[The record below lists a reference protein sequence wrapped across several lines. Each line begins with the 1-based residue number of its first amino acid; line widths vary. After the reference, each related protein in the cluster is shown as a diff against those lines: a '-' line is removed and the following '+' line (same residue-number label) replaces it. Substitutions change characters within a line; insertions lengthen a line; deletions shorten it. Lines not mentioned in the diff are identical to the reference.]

1 MSVITRLKKVIFEI
15 RSRYQYLRGDKGIIE
30 KPYRNL
36 KNWQPEKTIGKIG
49 RGAGLGGIDLSWFLF
64 CLAKYTAKDL
74 NTIFFDNQII
84 DKLKEKKEQTQI
96 NNSDSK
102 FKQFFKRLNKS
113 YPKTAARLNLWML
126 YTLMVFLTIG
136 GVKVS
141 QYRGKTSKDKKETK
155 EIKQENR
162 NSIDNLKIDPTLSKA
177 DWDLQMEAIWPYL
190 YMETVLSEGFVDEA
204 YADVGDTDGYL
215 TIGSGFMIGKANPR
229 GPKDNAI
236 IQERKAFFKEVLGKP
251 YVNGVKISYEEN
263 RILIRKFYEKYVWP
277 FVKSRFTEPMDAH
290 LFIELCIG
298 NFNRGCG
305 IYNDKSA
312 GKNIKRAVN
321 EGQDILSIVN
331 NFDDLCKNGFD
342 GLRPK
347 YGVAAHRVLG
357 NISDEDVLN
366 SLANSVYGLNAN
378 KIWSKGTLIQYDSIA
393 SDLRNVNNANVK
405 KNGKTYVQHRVKD
418 YLTPAEVRDIEAGNL
433 FALSWDYLQPVVQ
446 QTETTAEQLNEQ
458 GEALYNAN
466 DYKGAIAKYHAAL
479 EQNPKLYIVYSNLCL
494 AYYRSG
500 DYEKAVEIV
509 EDFKNSEYFDFAP
522 VTVKGYTYYNIALSY
537 EKLGD
542 NAKNSTQKLE
552 YYNLAKANLDLGEK
566 VANTKYYTLDG
577 RIKKKLD
584 KLMNKKSKT
593 AMFNA
598 GVEKINDMKKQSNIM
613 ITQFNDKDFMA

>member
-1 MSVITRLKKVIFEI
+1 MTETYDKYKKIVNVPQRLAKKGFEAIKDWSPKNNWWQLARVPAATAAFNLYLALWLFTRVGLDNPV
-15 RSRYQYLRGDKGIIE
+15 IE
-30 KPYRNL
+30 KLDDL
-36 KNWQPEKTIGKIG
+36 KANRKIKESPKTKFGRFVAKI
-49 RGAGLGGIDLSWFLF
+49 R
-64 CLAKYTAKDL
+64 K
-74 NTIFFDNQII
+74 
-84 DKLKEKKEQTQI
+84 KEKKRPT
-96 NNSDSK
+96 
-102 FKQFFKRLNKS
+102 L
-113 YPKTAARLNLWML
+113 AAILTYYMML
-126 YTLMVFLTIG
+126 SMLLG

-141 QYRGKTSKDKKETK
+141 QYIEKNKDEKEEK
-155 EIKQENR
+155 EVKQEKKA
-162 NSIDNLKIDPTLSKA
+162 SIDNFKIDPTLNQQ
-177 DWDLQMEAIWPYL
+177 DWLLQMDAIWPYL
-190 YMETVLSEGFVDEA
+190 YMETILSEGFVDEA

-215 TIGSGFMIGKANPR
+215 TIGSGFMIGKANPK
-229 GPKDNAI
+229 GKKDNAI
-236 IQERKAFFKEVLGKP
+236 IKERKAFFKKVLGKP
-251 YVNGVKISYEEN
+251 YVNGVRVSYEEN
-263 RILIRKFYEKYVWP
+263 RILIRKYYETYVWP
-277 FVKSRFTEPMDAH
+277 VIKKQFDKPMDAH

-298 NFNRGCG
+298 SFNRGSG
-305 IYNDKSA
+305 IYNDGNA
-312 GKNIKRAVN
+312 GNNIQRAVN
-321 EGQDILSIVN
+321 NEQNLLNIVN
-331 NFDDLCKNGFD
+331 NFDDLCKHGFD
-342 GLRPK
+342 GLKPK

-357 NISDEDVLN
+357 DISDKDVLN
-366 SLANSVYGLNAN
+366 SLANSVYGLKAAKMWAN
-378 KIWSKGTLIQYDSIA
+378 GNLIQYDSIA
-393 SDLRNVNNANVK
+393 PDLRHVTNADVK
-405 KNGKTYVQHRVKD
+405 KNGKTYVQHRVSD
-418 YLTPAEVRDIEAGNL
+418 YLNPEEVREIMSGNL
-433 FALSWDYLQPVVQ
+433 FVTSLEYFQPVVQ

-522 VTVKGYTYYNIALSY
+522 ATVKGYTYYNIALSY

-542 NAKNSTQKLE
+542 EAKKSAQKLE